1 MMRNHVFESLVAY
14 GFATVFA
21 VVVGLIVAIVLW
33 VDDRRISNVVL
44 SAGAAVGAVLTL
56 ATAVLDQ
63 IVA

>member
-1 MMRNHVFESLVAY
+1 MAY

>member
-1 MMRNHVFESLVAY
+1 MRNHVFESLVAY